1 MEFFFPPYGILS
13 FFNELLVLGLLGHM
27 SSKHVQQH
35 MNCVMAVMIQMEK
48 ENLMAINSVMGVM
61 IPMEINCIVDI
72 DSVMGVMIPMEKKM

>member
-1 MEFFFPPYGILS
+1 MEFFSPPNGILS

-35 MNCVMAVMIQMEK
+35 MNCVMGVMIQMEK
-48 ENLMAINSVMGVM
+48 KNLIAINTVMGVM

-72 DSVMGVMIPMEKKM
+72 NGVTGVMIPMEKKM